1 MNNFYFL
8 NLNIPLF
15 KEGITVSDL
24 PTKGIAVI
32 DKEKI
37 INEKI
42 FDLFT
47 SLNLKIL
54 FVETFYKTSNIPESI
69 HTDVT
74 GGDFTK
80 LNWVI
85 GGGKSQMIW
94 YRPKS
99 NLNKKVFVNS
109 AGSIAIRFAES
120 EVEEIERTPI
130 IYPALVQVGIPH
142 NVINVT
148 ENRYCISFVFHNQDN
163 RRPTMQDS
171 VKIFKNYVISRE

>member
-15 KEGITVSDL
+15 REGITVSDL
-24 PTKGIAVI
+24 PTKPVAVI

-42 FDLFT
+42 FDFFT

-54 FVETFYKTSNIPESI
+54 FVETFYKSSNIPGFI
-69 HTDVT
+69 HSDVT

-85 GGGKSQMIW
+85 GGGESQMIW

-99 NLNKKVFVNS
+99 NLNKKVSVNM
-109 AGSIAIRFAES
+109 AGSPSLRFAES

-130 IYPALVQVGIPH
+130 AYPAVVQVGIPH

-148 ENRYCISFVFHNQDN
+148 ENRYCISFIFLNQDN
-163 RRPTMQDS
+163 SRPTMQDS
-171 VKIFKNYVISRE
+171 VKIFKNYLISRE

>member
-24 PTKGIAVI
+24 PTKPVAVI

-42 FDLFT
+42 FDFFT

-54 FVETFYKTSNIPESI
+54 FVETFYKTPNMPESI

-85 GGGKSQMIW
+85 GGGESQMIW
-94 YRPKS
+94 YRNKY
-99 NLNKKVFVNS
+99 NLNKKVFNTS
-109 AGSIAIRFAES
+109 AGTTSTRFTKL

-148 ENRYCISFVFHNQDN
+148 ENRYCISFIFLNQGGT
-163 RRPTMQDS
+163 RPTMQDS
-171 VKIFKNYVISRE
+171 VKIFKNYVINRE

>member
-42 FDLFT
+42 FSFFT

-69 HTDVT
+69 HTDVS

-85 GGGKSQMIW
+85 GGGESQMTW
-94 YRPKS
+94 YSPKY
-99 NLNKKVFVNS
+99 NLNIKDRK
-109 AGSIAIRFAES
+109 
-120 EVEEIERTPI
+120 
-130 IYPALVQVGIPH
+130 YPAI
-142 NVINVT
+142 
-148 ENRYCISFVFHNQDN
+148 E
-163 RRPTMQDS
+163 M
-171 VKIFKNYVISRE
+171 